1 MSILLNIQQD
11 EEVIN
16 FLSDYAQSPRGFVLL
31 SGKNG
36 TGKSFAAME
45 VYNCVSGYKLPAFDH
60 DKAIF
65 INQANLNMKWSMEQ
79 YKWQQTV
86 SLLTEMVNTKLLVLD
101 DLGTRT
107 PSDAFMDFLYALVD
121 ARYEERRKK
130 GTIITTNLSSAEMRE
145 KFSDAFV
152 SRVASG
158 QCFRIEGQDRRFNGR
173 KNALEALESQ
183 NKVIGISR

>member
-1 MSILLNIQQD
+1 MSNLDSIQQD
-11 EEVIN
+11 KEVVE
-16 FLSDYAQSPRGFVLL
+16 FLKFYARNPVGFLLL

-36 TGKSFAAME
+36 TGKSYAAMQ
-45 VYNCVSGYKLPAFDH
+45 VYNCVSGYKLPAYDH
-60 DKAIF
+60 DRAIF

-107 PSDAFMDFLYALVD
+107 PSDPFMDFLYALVD
-121 ARYEERRKK
+121 ARYEERSSK
-130 GTIITTNLSSAEMRE
+130 GTIITTNLTAKDLRE
-145 KFSDAFV
+145 KFSDAFA

-158 QCFRIEGQDRRFNGR
+158 QCFRLEGQDRRFNGR
-173 KNALEALESQ
+173 KTAQDALESQ